1 MSREYRISWNRNQL
15 RKLNSAVRKYNNAL
29 RRAAKADPLAHIY
42 LPQEVSYKEL
52 KSSITTARAL
62 KNTVNRLTRGDE
74 AQGLGAGAAAGR
86 LHRHPLRDA
95 RIRRA
100 EKRAGEEK
108 EHEGQGRGSGS
119 ANGGCR
125 KSEAGCPFQ
134 GHTPVVN
141 VGSRGDKAFHRDAI
155 MRQLNMSN
163 EEQVRRYYTNYMKA
177 LWSVFG
183 GFPEHDADIERIEE
197 TMLTMAKDYWKA
209 LVKAIEDSL
218 ASRTSTVPLEREA
231 KMKKILGYWMNVRAV

>member
-15 RKLNSAVRKYNNAL
+15 RKLNSAVRRYNNAL

-62 KNTVNRLTRGDE
+62 KNTVNRLTRVTRPKALEPVQQQDGSIVTRYRE
-74 AQGLGAGAAAGR
+74 
-86 LHRHPLRDA
+86 A

-108 EHEGQGRGSGS
+108 EHDGQGNGSGS

-134 GHTPVVN
+134 GHTPGVN
-141 VGSRGDKAFHRDAI
+141 VERRGDKAFHRDAI
-155 MRQLNMSN
+155 ASTQH
-163 EEQVRRYYTNYMKA
+163 EQRGT
-177 LWSVFG
+177 G
-183 GFPEHDADIERIEE
+183 
-197 TMLTMAKDYWKA
+197 
-209 LVKAIEDSL
+209 
-218 ASRTSTVPLEREA
+218 
-231 KMKKILGYWMNVRAV
+231 